1 MKANEPG
8 RQKLEGQGPDRRLS
22 MESHI
27 LTHSKLAGAFDAA
40 GFSAAGVL
48 ISASAVGLP
57 RYGGEGR
64 REEGREEGEKERGR
78 ERERAF
84 CFVHSLLKIL
94 PLDFFVRKH
103 LLSSSASLSK
113 FCFYEAS

>member
-1 MKANEPG
+1 MKPNEPG
-8 RQKLEGQGPDRRLS
+8 KQKLEGQGPDRSLS

-40 GFSAAGVL
+40 DFSATGVL

-64 REEGREEGEKERGR
+64 REEGKEEGEKERGR
-78 ERERAF
+78 ERE
-84 CFVHSLLKIL
+84 HSALFI
-94 PLDFFVRKH
+94 P
-103 LLSSSASLSK
+103 S
-113 FCFYEAS
+113 

>member
-1 MKANEPG
+1 
-8 RQKLEGQGPDRRLS
+8 

-64 REEGREEGEKERGR
+64 REEGREEVEKERGR
-78 ERERAF
+78 ERESIPLCSF
-84 CFVHSLLKIL
+84 PLKDTSFGFLCEKTSSFVFRLL
-94 PLDFFVRKH
+94 VEV
-103 LLSSSASLSK
+103 LLL
-113 FCFYEAS
+113 